1 MLLITTAQESTKLYI
16 LFQDIFFPETRR
28 SKYAVDPTIFQF
40 RYNNKCVGV
49 YEALLD
55 DLNFSPN
62 NLEDQFIPFIESTEE
77 GSFYFL
83 YKTRLSQEWEIY

>member
-1 MLLITTAQESTKLYI
+1 MG
-16 LFQDIFFPETRR
+16 
-28 SKYAVDPTIFQF
+28 VG
-40 RYNNKCVGV
+40 VGV